1 MSRDRL
7 SELPERGKSRP
18 LPGSAAL
25 AGVHPILAAALIESA
40 ASDDLRRLIDTIGLE
55 LTPAEFAAAVV
66 RRDTG
71 RLLMLLAGRD
81 LAEPDMDR
89 LRVVLALLPD
99 LQLIRDEA
107 AVRHRVFDLGPF
119 SLDHVRTAAADPAPL
134 ARLCALATT
143 GEDGLVAQIARCH
156 RIPFVELSSQHVLA
170 VPGALA
176 PAQTTV
182 LTTVDVLVNGNQVKV
197 LAPPIERLPDL
208 LPSLSK
214 MQSAGR
220 RFAVTTPRRLEGRL
234 RSSLAERTER
244 ATTSHIDA
252 RLPDYSARRAPSLLQ
267 KVGLVLLAGLFA
279 AGAFLPLAATVVSVA
294 SVAAFVGLALIRFGA
309 CAVAMSRRR
318 SEPLLPDAELPTYT
332 VLVALYQEANM
343 LPQLSAALDCLHYPR
358 DRLEI
363 VFLVEEDDQST
374 RIAASTA
381 VQGRPHMRVT
391 VVPAGRPRTKPRALA
406 YGLAFCRSS
415 VVAVFDAE
423 DRPHPDQ
430 LRVAATVLAAGPA
443 DLACVQARL
452 EIFGTKNWLQ
462 RQFLIEY
469 AALFS
474 GTLPW
479 LARHGLPLPLG
490 GTSNHFKR
498 RALAA
503 VGGWDPYNVTE
514 DADLGVRLARFGYRT
529 GIIDSV
535 TLESAPRTIPVWLSQ
550 RRRWVKGWLITALVH
565 VSHPWRLLDDVGPR
579 AMTVLILHFAAN
591 ILSPL
596 LYPVWLMT
604 VLLYGLDVIDPPG
617 GDGVIGGVLLMT
629 VATSLLVG
637 FLSAFLIASLALTR
651 RNRPNLRSELVL
663 LPLYWCL
670 GSWAAWRA
678 VYEALTNP
686 HAWAKTPHEPVALA
700 PDRPARWRLLGWMH
714 RPFRGGRGSVRRP
727 AG

>member
-1 MSRDRL
+1 M
-7 SELPERGKSRP
+7 
-18 LPGSAAL
+18 PGNAAL
-25 AGVHPILAAALIESA
+25 AGVHPILAAALA
-40 ASDDLRRLIDTIGLE
+40 ASPATDAIRRLVEEIGVE

-71 RLLMLLAGRD
+71 RLVMLLAGRELD
-81 LAEPDMDR
+81 VAQIDR
-89 LRVVLALLPD
+89 LKVVLALLPD
-99 LQLIRDEA
+99 LDLIRDET
-107 AVRHRVFDLGPF
+107 AVRHRVFDLGPVN
-119 SLDHVRTAAADPAPL
+119 LDHVRTAAADPQPL
-134 ARLCALATT
+134 QRLCALVAT
-143 GEDGLVAQIARCH
+143 GEDGLVAQLARRH
-156 RIPFVELSSQHVLA
+156 RIPFVELSSKHVLTI
-170 VPGALA
+170 PGALT
-176 PAQTTV
+176 PPQTTV
-182 LTTVDVLVNGNQVKV
+182 LTAVDALVNGEQVKV

-208 LPSLSK
+208 LPTLTGL
-214 MQSAGR
+214 QSAGR

-252 RLPDYSARRAPSLLQ
+252 RLPDVSARRAPSLMQ
-267 KVGLVLLAGLFA
+267 KVGLVLLACLFA
-279 AGAFLPLAATVVSVA
+279 AGTFLPVAATVVSLA
-294 SVAAFVGLALIRFGA
+294 SVAAFLGLALIRLGA
-309 CAVAMSRRR
+309 CAAAMARRR
-318 SEPLLPDAELPTYT
+318 SEPLLPDDELPTYT

-343 LPQLSAALDCLHYPR
+343 LPQLSAALDRLHYPR

-363 VFLVEEDDQST
+363 VFLIEEDDLPT
-374 RIAASTA
+374 RIAALQA
-381 VQGRPHMRVT
+381 VQGRPHMRVN

-415 VVAVFDAE
+415 VVCVFDAE

-430 LRVAATVLAAGPA
+430 LRVAATALATGPA

-452 EIFGTKNWLQ
+452 EIVGTQNWLQ

-479 LARHGLPLPLG
+479 LAQHGLPLPLG

-529 GIIDSV
+529 GVIDSV
-535 TLESAPRTIPVWLSQ
+535 TLESAPRTIPVWLKQ

-565 VSHPWRLLDDVGPR
+565 LARPWRLFDDVGPR
-579 AMTVLILHFAAN
+579 AMAVLILHFAAN

-604 VLLYGLDVIDPPG
+604 VLLYWFDIVDPPG

-651 RNRPNLRSELVL
+651 RNRPNLRSELIL
-663 LPLYWCL
+663 LPFYWCL

-678 VYEALTNP
+678 VAEALINP
-686 HAWAKTPHEPVALA
+686 HAWAKTPHEPAALE
-700 PDRPARWRLLGWMH
+700 PDKSSRWSLSGWMQLL
-714 RPFRGGRGSVRRP
+714 FRRGRFRRS